1 MGLCLKIIDW
11 YMVQW
16 SLPGNQCPT
25 DCKRQ
30 RLEFYDKLPLALRPI
45 LGSYR
50 FLWLNFVSADALI
63 PITHAV
69 WPLCVALLF
78 CVVGVEVNLRVALP
92 SHIFIFVLP
101 GATSGKLL
109 CLVPRGS
116 IVPW

>member
-30 RLEFYDKLPLALRPI
+30 RLEFNDKLPLALGPI

-50 FLWLNFVSADALI
+50 YLWLNLVSADALI
-63 PITHAV
+63 PSSHDV
-69 WPLCVALLF
+69 FPLCVAGF
-78 CVVGVEVNLRVALP
+78 VGACLIVVEVNL
-92 SHIFIFVLP
+92 SFV
-101 GATSGKLL
+101 TIQI
-109 CLVPRGS
+109 LV
-116 IVPW
+116 I